1 MTWAAVLQLVAVAG
15 VSFIGTW
22 AANKVEMHYLRR
34 DVDHAHKR
42 LDEHDKQFT
51 EIYRTWP

>member
-1 MTWAAVLQLVAVAG
+1 MTWAQLIQLLLVGAFSMGGAWVGARKD
-15 VSFIGTW
+15 
-22 AANKVEMHYLRR
+22 NEYLRR